1 MKILPPARATDRI
14 RLTGPKTKFFVQT
27 RRSTGVARLFLRGN
41 AGRAPR
47 INSPLTHRPAFEF

>member
-1 MKILPPARATDRI
+1 
-14 RLTGPKTKFFVQT
+14 VQT